1 MSSDKEQVAQKKELV
16 LQLRELVGF
25 PSHQAALMENDACL
39 ASLQQHLTC
48 PEVDIVLVTI
58 EILYI
63 CAQTPKNGPRLAA
76 VNNMI
81 EMLDM
86 LSTEHQDPKVR
97 AKASELLS
105 EISPEDDDLSKYLEE
120 VETASRISKASR
132 KSQFITKQ
140 LYMVHLRIGN
150 VRSAAQRDK
159 FYIDAVKHE
168 MVLSATFDSRLRN
181 ATLYTTQANNKDEL
195 IKHLTRKGYDIL
207 SNDFGFSYRET
218 EKLGLEDNEKEDT
231 PEDDDVK
238 SNGPAYLDRKS
249 LNSTLR
255 DDTYAL
261 GRYHPNLDTE
271 TLASRLDRFK
281 QEQEDFKEKEA
292 SLLSNLTK
300 WFW

>member
-1 MSSDKEQVAQKKELV
+1 MPKQKELV
-16 LQLRELVGF
+16 LQLRELARH

-39 ASLQQHLTC
+39 ASLQQYLGC
-48 PEVDIVLVTI
+48 PEVDIVLITI
-58 EILYI
+58 EILHI
-63 CAQTPKNGPRLAA
+63 CAQDPRNRPRLEA

-105 EISPEDDDLSKYLEE
+105 EISPLDEDLSDNLED
-120 VETASRISKASR
+120 VETASRISNASQNSR
-132 KSQFITKQ
+132 FVTKQ

-150 VRSAAQRDK
+150 VRSAKQRDK
-159 FYIDAVKHE
+159 FYIDAVKHDR
-168 MVLSATFDSRLRN
+168 VLSATFDSRLRN
-181 ATLYTTQANNKDEL
+181 ATLYTTQANNKEEL

-207 SNDFGFSYRET
+207 SNDFGFRYRES
-218 EKLGLEDNEKEDT
+218 EKLVLEDNEKEDI

-238 SNGPAYLDRKS
+238 GNGPAYLDR
-249 LNSTLR
+249 STFNASLR

-261 GRYHPNLDTE
+261 GRYLPSSETE
-271 TLASRLDRFK
+271 TLTSRLDRFK
-281 QEQEDFKEKEA
+281 QEQEDSKEKE
-292 SLLSNLTK
+292 SSVLSTIVK